1 MVSQSA
7 ILTIED
13 CDAISEKLIA
23 KVNIKMEEFDLW
35 KMVWSEL
42 INKLGLDDDFNYELN
57 LGTHRD
63 GITKTQAVG
72 EEIWGFLRTHSV
84 DDRRCMQCL
93 RKFVTARKKE
103 SDGEKEK

>member
-1 MVSQSA
+1 MVNQKA
-7 ILTIED
+7 ILTLED
-13 CDAISEKLIA
+13 CDEISNKLIA
-23 KVNIKMEEFDLW
+23 KVNIKMEEFNLW

-57 LGTHRD
+57 LGIPRN

-72 EEIWGFLRTHSV
+72 DEIWKLLQTHSV

-93 RKFVTARKKE
+93 RKFVIARKKE
-103 SDGEKEK
+103 ADGEKEE